1 MNAPLAAPPT
11 ARPAFALAAAGCLA
25 ALIGLSVAWEVWLA
39 PLRPG
44 GSALLLKAVPLALML
59 PGVWRRR
66 IYTLQW
72 ASMLILLYLAE
83 GVVRGMTDRGLSAR
97 LGWLEG
103 VLALGFFVAALAYV
117 APFKRAA
124 KLAAAQAGTASGAPG
139 AKPAD
144 NGGQAARRPQPS
156 KRPPRRP
163 SRPNSRHSR

>member
-1 MNAPLAAPPT
+1 MASPHATPPATRNAC
-11 ARPAFALAAAGCLA
+11 ALAAAGCLA
-25 ALIGLSVAWEVWLA
+25 ALIVLSVAWEVWLA

-44 GSALLLKAVPLALML
+44 GSALMLKAVPLALML

-66 IYTLQW
+66 VYTLQW

-97 LGWLEG
+97 LGWLEC

-124 KLAAAQAGTASGAPG
+124 KRAARQTGAAAGAPH

-144 NGGQAARRPQPS
+144 NDGHAARRP
-156 KRPPRRP
+156 RP
-163 SRPNSRHSR
+163 